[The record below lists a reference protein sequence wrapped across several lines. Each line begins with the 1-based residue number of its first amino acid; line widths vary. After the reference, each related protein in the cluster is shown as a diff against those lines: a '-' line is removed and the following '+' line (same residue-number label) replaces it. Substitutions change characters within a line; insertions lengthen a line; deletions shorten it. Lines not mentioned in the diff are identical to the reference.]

1 MAGSPDRA
9 SPVMELRH
17 RRGRLCD
24 GRGMLWN
31 GPHRGKDLGGS
42 SRTQKLSC
50 TVRTNQS
57 HLVLAYL
64 AHSPSGLELPLSLFL
79 CPSLSI
85 YLFFPPHLCF
95 VEPSLRQHSTLIIIV
110 RHSEMRPRYKC
121 SITSCNSRGVCK
133 LKETRTIWISGLK

>member
-1 MAGSPDRA
+1 MAGSSGVAGNGTSTPLK
-9 SPVMELRH
+9 SVVMV
-17 RRGRLCD
+17 G
-24 GRGMLWN
+24 GWS

-64 AHSPSGLELPLSLFL
+64 AHSPSDLELPLSFFL
-79 CPSLSI
+79 CPSRSLSL
-85 YLFFPPHLCF
+85 YLSFFPWPHLYF
-95 VEPSLRQHSTLIIIV
+95 VEPPLRQHSTLIIIV

-121 SITSCNSRGVCK
+121 SITSCNSLRVCK
-133 LKETRTIWISGLK
+133 LKD